1 MIVPAAHDAI
11 SVDTSTSLVA
21 VAIVTLVTALVFG
34 LGTLA
39 RPSRATI
46 TWGIAFGLGLLGTY
60 IWVAALQM
68 DSAPLQAAASGL
80 ILCFEPIVWLGLRMH
95 LGRRAPWWPVIAFAI
110 VVPVVLAATAGTASF
125 HHVFRAVF
133 LVGGVCAAL
142 IAYDLFRSLSP
153 RRDIRLPL
161 ALASCAFA
169 IVAVIGAVAAL
180 FASPLGLAGQL
191 DVLREV
197 NSVGTLITSI
207 CAAFTIILL
216 VRADA
221 PLVDTASLGAV
232 RARRRLLKARAQG
245 DQAWSILDVRLDDT
259 HDLRESTT
267 GVGFGLMVD
276 RFHDDIL
283 EALPAAADADR
294 VADDRCI
301 VIMHGSE
308 ESVQHHM
315 RAMLRRISTIEE
327 RGASAG
333 IRLSASVGWA
343 GAEIVGHDYDALV
356 DAAAA
361 AAVQA
366 RDKGGDRWERV
377 KKVPT
382 TLER

>member
-11 SVDTSTSLVA
+11 SVDTSTSL

-80 ILCFEPIVWLGLRMH
+80 MLCFEPIVWLGLRMH
-95 LGRRAPWWPVIAFAI
+95 LGKRATWWPVIAFVI
-110 VVPVVLAATAGTASF
+110 VVPVVLAATADTASF
-125 HHVFRAVF
+125 QHVFRAVF
-133 LVGGVCAAL
+133 LVGGVFAAL
-142 IAYDLFRSLSP
+142 IAYDLFRSPSP

-191 DVLREV
+191 NILREV
-197 NSVGTLITSI
+197 NSVGTLITST

-245 DQAWSILDVRLDDT
+245 DQAWSIFDVRLDDT

-267 GVGFGLMVD
+267 GVGFGLIVD

-315 RAMLRRISTIEE
+315 RAMLRRISTIEQ

-361 AAVQA
+361 AAVRA